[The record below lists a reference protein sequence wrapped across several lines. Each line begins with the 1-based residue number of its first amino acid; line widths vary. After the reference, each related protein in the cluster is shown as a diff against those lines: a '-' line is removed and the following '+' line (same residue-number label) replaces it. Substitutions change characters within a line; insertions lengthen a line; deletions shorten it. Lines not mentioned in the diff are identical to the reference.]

1 MNELIS
7 IRNENGELLVDAR
20 ELHEKLILSEGKG
33 TEFAKWF
40 KRMCEYG
47 FEENIDYVIVK
58 NDEKSNG
65 RPKVDYALKIDMTK
79 EICMI
84 QRNDKGKQFRKYFI
98 ECEKKLKQTL
108 QQPQLPTTYKE
119 ALQQLLIQVEEN
131 EKLQVEVEQ
140 KQIIIDNVINDNG
153 LFGVNVVGK
162 TLKPYCDEMGSRKIF
177 SFLRDK
183 RVLMDCEG
191 TQKHNLPYDRYNK
204 YFEIKTVVKGNCWG
218 ANSYYKTYFNGKGL
232 KWFLNKLVKEGYMTQ
247 TQVDKVK
254 DKF

>member
-1 MNELIS
+1 M
-7 IRNENGELLVDAR
+7 A
-20 ELHEKLILSEGKG
+20 
-33 TEFAKWF
+33 
-40 KRMCEYG
+40 
-47 FEENIDYVIVK
+47 
-58 NDEKSNG
+58 
-65 RPKVDYALKIDMTK
+65 K

-204 YFEIKTVVKGNCWG
+204 YFEIKAVVKENCWG

-247 TQVDKVK
+247 AQVDKVK